1 MKLWD
6 SSHCPIWQNLRSIEN
21 MSLRFARAVLVGL
34 LLLQSGLLAP
44 AAMALDTGQ
53 AMADCAD
60 HMGTSDNDCPC
71 CPQSVST
78 SAGCASICLGVLA
91 GMSHPPELLTD
102 AIEHPNPSFPASFLA
117 SQTYAPVNPPPI
129 V

>member
-1 MKLWD
+1 MKFQ
-6 SSHCPIWQNLRSIEN
+6 I
-21 MSLRFARAVLVGL
+21 ARAVLVGF
-34 LLLQSGLLAP
+34 LLLQAGLLAP
-44 AAMALDTGQ
+44 VAMAVDAGQ
-53 AMADCAD
+53 AMTDCAED
-60 HMGTSDNDCPC
+60 LGTSDDDCPC

-91 GMSHPPELLTD
+91 AMSDPAELISY